1 MLLLLLCQKK
11 YKLFITWFLMC
22 IGWFYGDPH
31 ISTLDGKEYT
41 FNGLGEYTLIV
52 TDSAAFSLQG
62 RTARALDDKNK
73 EMQATVFSALAAQD
87 SDSDRLHVQMNSA
100 RDGKKQMSLT

>member
-1 MLLLLLCQKK
+1 MISGLINLAS
-11 YKLFITWFLMC
+11 TWFLMC

-31 ISTLDGKEYT
+31 ISSLDGKEYT

-52 TDSAAFSLQG
+52 TDGAAFSLQG
-62 RTARALDDKNK
+62 RTARALDDKNQK
-73 EMQATVFSALAAQD
+73 MQATVFSALAAQD

-100 RDGKKQMSLT
+100 RDGNKQMSLT